1 MPNRNLHE
9 VMGHLGKDPELRM
22 TPTGKQ
28 VCRLNIATSNGFM
41 DKDSQK
47 WVDKGADWHNVIIW
61 DALAEKVAREF
72 AKGDAIMIRGKS
84 RTREYQDKNGAKKR
98 ITEITANEI
107 YKPVYVSKKNSKTIN
122 DGNLPLD
129 VVEEM
134 QPEDENQDYVD
145 LPF

>member
-9 VMGHLGKDPELRM
+9 IMGHLGKDPELRM

-98 ITEITANEI
+98 ITEIIAHEV
-107 YKPVYVSKKNSKTIN
+107 YRPVYVSKKNNTVADEEPMLES
-122 DGNLPLD
+122 
-129 VVEEM
+129 VVDEEV
-134 QPEDENQDYVD
+134 EI
-145 LPF
+145 PF

>member
-1 MPNRNLHE
+1 
-9 VMGHLGKDPELRM
+9 MGHLGKDPELRM

-47 WVDKGADWHNVIIW
+47 WVDKGADWHNIIIW

-98 ITEITANEI
+98 ITEIIAHEV
-107 YKPVYVSKKNSKTIN
+107 YRPVYVSKKNNTVADEEPMLES
-122 DGNLPLD
+122 
-129 VVEEM
+129 VVDEEV
-134 QPEDENQDYVD
+134 EI
-145 LPF
+145 PF

>member
-1 MPNRNLHE
+1 MPNRNMHE

-72 AKGDAIMIRGKS
+72 AKGDAIMVRGKS
-84 RTREYQDKNGAKKR
+84 RTREYQDKDGVKKR
-98 ITEITANEI
+98 ITEIIAHEV
-107 YKPVYVSKKNSKTIN
+107 YRPVYVSKKNNTVADEEPILESAV
-122 DGNLPLD
+122 DEE
-129 VVEEM
+129 VEI
-134 QPEDENQDYVD
+134 
-145 LPF
+145 PF

>member
-41 DKDSQK
+41 DKNSQK

-72 AKGDAIMIRGKS
+72 GKGDAIMVRGKS
-84 RTREYQDKNGAKKR
+84 RTREYQDKDGAKKR
-98 ITEITANEI
+98 ITEIVAHEV
-107 YKPVYVSKKNSKTIN
+107 YRPVYLPKKNNMAVDEEPISESEIEE
-122 DGNLPLD
+122 D
-129 VVEEM
+129 V
-134 QPEDENQDYVD
+134 NI
-145 LPF
+145 PF

>member
-41 DKDSQK
+41 DKNSQK

-72 AKGDAIMIRGKS
+72 GKGDAIMVRGKS
-84 RTREYQDKNGAKKR
+84 RTREYQDKDGAKKR
-98 ITEITANEI
+98 ITEIVAHEV
-107 YKPVYVSKKNSKTIN
+107 YRPVYVSKKNNVAVDEEPISESEIEE
-122 DGNLPLD
+122 D
-129 VVEEM
+129 V
-134 QPEDENQDYVD
+134 NI
-145 LPF
+145 PF

>member
-1 MPNRNLHE
+1 MPNRNMHE

-98 ITEITANEI
+98 ITEIIAHEV
-107 YKPVYVSKKNSKTIN
+107 YRPVYVSKKNNTVADEEPMLES
-122 DGNLPLD
+122 
-129 VVEEM
+129 VVDEEV
-134 QPEDENQDYVD
+134 EI
-145 LPF
+145 PF

>member
-47 WVDKGADWHNVIIW
+47 WVDKGADWHNIIIW

-98 ITEITANEI
+98 ITEIIAHEV
-107 YKPVYVSKKNSKTIN
+107 YRPVYVSKKNNTVADEEPMLES
-122 DGNLPLD
+122 
-129 VVEEM
+129 VVDEEV
-134 QPEDENQDYVD
+134 EI
-145 LPF
+145 PF

>member
-1 MPNRNLHE
+1 MPNRNVHE

-72 AKGDAIMIRGKS
+72 AKGDAIMVRGKS
-84 RTREYQDKNGAKKR
+84 RTREYQDKDGAKKR
-98 ITEITANEI
+98 ITEIIAHEI
-107 YKPVYVSKKNSKTIN
+107 FRPVYVSKKNNVAVDEEPILESAA
-122 DGNLPLD
+122 DEE
-129 VVEEM
+129 VEI
-134 QPEDENQDYVD
+134 
-145 LPF
+145 PF